1 MTEAIILIIVLGV
14 TVGILWL
21 AKRHGIV
28 MRVDA
33 DGLEAL
39 PKELHDQKLTS
50 ALSLCGEASA
60 VDATGGCR

>member
-1 MTEAIILIIVLGV
+1 MTEAIILIIVLGF

-21 AKRHGIV
+21 AKRYGIV

-39 PKELHDQKLTS
+39 PKELH
-50 ALSLCGEASA
+50 EAEMREKENK
-60 VDATGGCR
+60 GHIQ

>member
-1 MTEAIILIIVLGV
+1 MVETLILIIVLAV

-28 MRVDA
+28 MRPEA

-39 PKELHDQKLTS
+39 PKELH
-50 ALSLCGEASA
+50 EAELRREKDKKYCDS
-60 VDATGGCR
+60 

>member
-1 MTEAIILIIVLGV
+1 MVETLILIIVLVV

-28 MRVDA
+28 MRPEA

-39 PKELHDQKLTS
+39 PKELH
-50 ALSLCGEASA
+50 EAELRREKDKKYCDS
-60 VDATGGCR
+60 